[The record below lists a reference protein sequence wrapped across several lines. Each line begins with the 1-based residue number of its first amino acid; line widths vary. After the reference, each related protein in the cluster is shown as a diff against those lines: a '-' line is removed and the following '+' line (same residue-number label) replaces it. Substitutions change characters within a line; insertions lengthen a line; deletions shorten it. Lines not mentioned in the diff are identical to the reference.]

1 MLCENPFR
9 RTGLSTL
16 FSEFVRHGLRTH
28 PQVNWLLFCGAAQPI
43 DVMDARV
50 RRVDHFPSNEHRRQR
65 LAADHFQVGPAA
77 RRLGADALLTV
88 GFVPLRAPVPVIMQV
103 FSLHH
108 LGGGGGWRG
117 WYRRR
122 ALSNGLNRARLVI
135 ANSEWTTERLRH
147 FCPAVSP
154 RLLTSPE
161 GLQRERFSP
170 AEGLASLPEARAALG
185 LPPRYLLWSS
195 NFYRYKRAEAAL
207 AVYAALPG
215 ETRQSLPLVLIGGDW
230 EGGLE
235 RVRAEA
241 RRLGVEGQTRF
252 LGWIDD
258 RWLPACYA
266 GAHALVLSTAEETF
280 GRSVLEAMACGCP
293 GVLQDLPVLREVAG
307 DAARYVDFLDTPAA
321 AGMLEQVCADAHLRD
336 RLARAGL
343 ERAERFSFERL
354 ARERLDAILAA
365 VAPSPPVTG

>member
-16 FSEFVRHGLRTH
+16 FAEFLRHGLQTH

-43 DVMDARV
+43 EVTDARV
-50 RRVDHFPSNEHRRQR
+50 RRVDHFPSNERRCRR
-65 LAADHFQVGPAA
+65 LAADHFHVGPAA
-77 RRLGADALLTV
+77 RRLGAQALLTV
-88 GFVPLRAPVPVIMQV
+88 GFVPVRAPLPVIMHV

-122 ALSNGLNRARLVI
+122 ALANGMNRARLVI
-135 ANSEWTTERLRH
+135 ANSGWTADRLRR
-147 FCPAVSP
+147 FCPAVTP

-170 AEGLASLPEARAALG
+170 EAGLASLPDARAALG

-207 AVYAALPG
+207 AVYAALPR
-215 ETRQSLPLVLIGGDW
+215 ETRQALPLVLIGGDW
-230 EGGLE
+230 EGGLQ

-266 GAHALVLSTAEETF
+266 GAQALLLSTAEETF

-307 DAARYVDFLDTPAA
+307 GAARYVDFLDTAASAA
-321 AGMLEQVCADAHLRD
+321 ALEQVCVDPLLRD
-336 RLARAGL
+336 SLARAGL
-343 ERAERFSFERL
+343 RQAEQFSFERL

-365 VAPSPPVTG
+365 ITPGSRVSG